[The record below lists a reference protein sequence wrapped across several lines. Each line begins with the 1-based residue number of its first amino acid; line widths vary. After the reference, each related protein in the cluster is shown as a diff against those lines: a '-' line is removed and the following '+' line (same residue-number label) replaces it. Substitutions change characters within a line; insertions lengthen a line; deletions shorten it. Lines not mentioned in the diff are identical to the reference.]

1 MADLAHPRLAAAI
14 VAAIIT
20 ACRAAAARS
29 PGVRRLYAGV
39 TLSSFPRQTRC
50 LTRVRGARGHGSGIA
65 RAIALAVSE
74 EGGRVI
80 AAGRRPDDL
89 AGAYSGRDI
98 DIEQVDV
105 TDESSIAA
113 LAGRIGVVDHVVST
127 ASARARGGYRDLT
140 ASLVNASFDTKV
152 TGPLLLA
159 KHFAGNLAPD
169 GSFLFMSGAT
179 ALKPAPGMLA
189 VAATNAAVD
198 AIVAGLA
205 PIRVNAIAPGTIDT
219 GAYDALG
226 DERKAALFQARSAA
240 NPARRIGTADDV
252 AAAALAALTNGFL
265 TGVSIPVDGGEHLV

>member
-1 MADLAHPRLAAAI
+1 MPSLKDRTVL
-14 VAAIIT
+14 IIG
-20 ACRAAAARS
+20 R
-29 PGVRRLYAGV
+29 
-39 TLSSFPRQTRC
+39 
-50 LTRVRGARGHGSGIA
+50 GSGIA

-80 AAGRRPDDL
+80 AAGRHPDDL
-89 AGAYSGRDI
+89 ADAYSGRDI
-98 DIEQVDV
+98 NIERVDV

-113 LAGRIGVVDHVVST
+113 LAGRIAEVDHVVST

-159 KHFAGNLAPD
+159 KHFAGNLASD
-169 GSFLFMSGAT
+169 GSLLFMSGAT

-198 AIVAGLA
+198 AVVAGLAVELA

-226 DERKAALFQARSAA
+226 DERKAALFNARSAA
-240 NPARRIGTADDV
+240 NPARRIGAADDV
-252 AAAALAALTNGFL
+252 AAAALAVLTNGFL
-265 TGVSIPVDGGEHLV
+265 TGISIPVDGGEHLV

>member
-1 MADLAHPRLAAAI
+1 MPSLKDRTVLVIGR
-14 VAAIIT
+14 
-20 ACRAAAARS
+20 
-29 PGVRRLYAGV
+29 
-39 TLSSFPRQTRC
+39 
-50 LTRVRGARGHGSGIA
+50 GSGIA

-74 EGGRVI
+74 EGARVI
-80 AAGRRPDDL
+80 VAGRHPDDL

-98 DIEQVDV
+98 DVERVDV

-113 LAGRIGVVDHVVST
+113 LAGRVAEVDHVVST

-159 KHFAGNLAPD
+159 KHFAGNLASD
-169 GSFLFMSGAT
+169 GSLLFMSGAT

-205 PIRVNAIAPGTIDT
+205 VELAPIRVNAIAPGTIDT

-226 DERKAALFQARSAA
+226 AERKAALFNARSAA

-265 TGVSIPVDGGEHLV
+265 TGISIPVDGGEHLV

>member
-1 MADLAHPRLAAAI
+1 MPSLKDRTVLVIGR
-14 VAAIIT
+14 
-20 ACRAAAARS
+20 
-29 PGVRRLYAGV
+29 
-39 TLSSFPRQTRC
+39 
-50 LTRVRGARGHGSGIA
+50 GSGIA
-65 RAIALAVSE
+65 RAIALAVGE

-89 AGAYSGRDI
+89 VRAYSGRDI

-105 TDESSIAA
+105 TDESSVAA
-113 LAGRIGVVDHVVST
+113 LAGRIGAVDHVVST

-140 ASLVNASFDTKV
+140 ASLVNASFGTKV

-159 KHFAGNLAPD
+159 KHFAGILPPD

-205 PIRVNAIAPGTIDT
+205 VELAPIRVNAMAPGTIDT

-252 AAAALAALTNGFL
+252 AAAALAVLTNGFL

>member
-1 MADLAHPRLAAAI
+1 MPSLKDKTVL
-14 VAAIIT
+14 IIG
-20 ACRAAAARS
+20 R
-29 PGVRRLYAGV
+29 
-39 TLSSFPRQTRC
+39 
-50 LTRVRGARGHGSGIA
+50 GSGIA

-80 AAGRRPDDL
+80 AAGRHPDGL
-89 AGAYSGRDI
+89 ADAYRGTDI
-98 DIEQVDV
+98 AIEHLDV

-113 LAGRIGVVDHVVST
+113 LAGRIAPVDHVVST
-127 ASARARGGYRDLT
+127 ASARARGGYTDLT
-140 ASLVNASFDTKV
+140 ASLVNASFGTKV

-159 KHFAGNLAPD
+159 KHFTGRLAPG

-198 AIVAGLA
+198 AITAGLAVELA

-226 DERKAALFQARSAA
+226 EERKAALFQARSTS
-240 NPARRIGTADDV
+240 NPARRIGTAGDI
-252 AAAALAALTNGFL
+252 AAVALAALTNGFL
-265 TGVSIPVDGGEHLV
+265 TGVSITVDGGEHLV